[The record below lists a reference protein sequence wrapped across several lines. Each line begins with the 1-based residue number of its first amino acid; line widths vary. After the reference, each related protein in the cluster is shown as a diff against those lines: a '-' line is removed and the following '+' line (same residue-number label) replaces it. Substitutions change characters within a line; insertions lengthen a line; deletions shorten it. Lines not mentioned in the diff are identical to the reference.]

1 MAERRM
7 MTKKITNSA
16 RFIKMP
22 TDSQALYTH
31 LCMNADDDGVVEA
44 YSILKLTGIREDN
57 LRVLSAKEF
66 IKVLNEDLVS
76 YIMDWTE
83 QNQIRP
89 DRKINSVY
97 KDLLVSI
104 LPDVEL
110 VEPTPRADVKNNN
123 KRLGNGQSTDSPRTV
138 HNNKNDKKKDVDS
151 PRSAQY
157 SVVECSLGENSI
169 GENTLSD
176 FSTKNADDKKD
187 SLISEKNK
195 IIISSENEVQQTSE
209 VPELPASTKSKK
221 VKNEIFSFSEKL
233 EIMQNDKRR
242 NIQIIALYWKFKK
255 FIYTNQK
262 QYESAI
268 GRDVKAGSKLSG
280 YSDEQITKTMQWLE
294 KNAITYVWKLET
306 VHKYIDEKGETP
318 SETLNIN
325 SSEDQEAYLMNEGN
339 PQYKTFD
346 IPWNE
351 LSEDERNKFL
361 ENEAIRKKYK
371 DAPFSPKE
379 INFKEFAKDFS
390 VKKTSTLTKEDIKK
404 IPLIDF

>member
-7 MTKKITNSA
+7 MSKKITNSA

-22 TDSQALYTH
+22 TDSQALYLH
-31 LCMNADDDGVVEA
+31 LCNNADDDGVVEA

-57 LRVLSAKEF
+57 LRVLASKEF
-66 IKVLNEDLVS
+66 IKVLNDDFVS

-83 QNQIRP
+83 HNQIRP
-89 DRKINSVY
+89 DRKVNSIY
-97 KDLLVSI
+97 KDLLISI

-110 VEPTPRADVKNNN
+110 VEPTPRTDVKNNN

-138 HNNKNDKKKDVDS
+138 HNNKKDKKNGVDS
-151 PRSAQY
+151 PRTAEY
-157 SVVECSLGENSI
+157 RVVEGSIVENSI

-176 FSTKNADDKKD
+176 FSTKNAEVEKN
-187 SLISEKNK
+187 SSISEKKENL
-195 IIISSENEVQQTSE
+195 ISSENSKAEALPKKRTFKNPDDEIISE
-209 VPELPASTKSKK
+209 VIDAFKPINPLYANCYKRKVEKDAILDLIKVVSKEDLLDI
-221 VKNEIFSFSEKL
+221 VKNKLPVTNKEKFAPTITKPSELANKWAGLKTFLETNPNLFSEKPF
-233 EIMQNDKRR
+233 EI
-242 NIQIIALYWKFKK
+242 
-255 FIYTNQK
+255 
-262 QYESAI
+262 S
-268 GRDVKAGSKLSG
+268 
-280 YSDEQITKTMQWLE
+280 
-294 KNAITYVWKLET
+294 
-306 VHKYIDEKGETP
+306 
-318 SETLNIN
+318 NIN

-361 ENEAIRKKYK
+361 ENEVIRKKYK